1 MRRTSSPIPRRAI
14 RVAWAALILLATD
27 CPSAAT
33 SKQDAYEA
41 ERKRMVDLIA
51 SRGVKDAATL
61 RAMRAV
67 RRHEFVPKEL
77 ESNAY
82 GDHPLPIGYEQTI
95 SQPYVVAYMTEVLR
109 PKRGMRVLEVGTG
122 SGYQAAVL
130 AEAGCDVYTIEIS
143 KELASSAR
151 ERLARLGYGRV
162 KTRHGDG
169 YKGWAEAAPFDAII
183 VTAAADRIPPP
194 LIEQLKPGGRMVI
207 PEGESDEVQ
216 KLILIEKDAKGKVKS
231 TELLPVRFVPL
242 LREREPAPAR

>member
-1 MRRTSSPIPRRAI
+1 
-14 RVAWAALILLATD
+14 
-27 CPSAAT
+27 
-33 SKQDAYEA
+33 
-41 ERKRMVDLIA
+41 MVDLIA

-67 RRHEFVPKEL
+67 RRHEFVPREL
-77 ESNAY
+77 ESSAY

-95 SQPYVVAYMTEVLR
+95 SQPYVVAYMTAAIR
-109 PKRGMRVLEVGTG
+109 PKQGMKVLEVGTG

-130 AEAGCDVYTIEIS
+130 AEAGCEVYTIEIS
-143 KELASSAR
+143 KELAASAR

-162 KTRHGDG
+162 RTRHGDG
-169 YKGWAEAAPFDAII
+169 YMGWAEAAPFDAII
-183 VTAAADRIPPP
+183 VTAAADRTPPP

-231 TELLPVRFVPL
+231 AELLPVRFVPL
-242 LREREPAPAR
+242 LREKESAPAR